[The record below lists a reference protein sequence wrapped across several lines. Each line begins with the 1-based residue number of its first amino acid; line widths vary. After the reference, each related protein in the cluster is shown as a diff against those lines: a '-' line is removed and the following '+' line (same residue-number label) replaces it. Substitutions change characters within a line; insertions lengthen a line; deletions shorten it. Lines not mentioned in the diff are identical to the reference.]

1 MGTVLGLA
9 APSPAGVPSPQGL
22 GYSSVV
28 LDRLACHARAV
39 LGFDQA
45 WVVVRAPGE
54 SRGFIVVAG
63 SGTDP
68 DLIGR
73 RRHASGLGAVAA
85 APFLTGLEERG
96 ALCVGGRDEQR
107 KLESRE
113 MELLCELGMLAGEA
127 LSHHEH
133 RELTAGDSQAEIRAL
148 VKALAESDGDTYRH
162 SLEVAATARSVGE
175 RLGLELAQLV
185 EVELAALLH
194 DVGKLRLPA
203 HLLTKPGDLTEE
215 ERRLIRLHPDWGAD
229 MVARIP
235 GLQAVALIVRLHH
248 ERPDGLGYP
257 HGLTHERI
265 PMAARI
271 VSVCDA
277 YGAMTK
283 LRPYSA
289 PLDLEDALR
298 ELERHAGTQFD
309 PDVVE
314 ALTAFVRLPEGVP
327 A

>member
-1 MGTVLGLA
+1 MQLL
-9 APSPAGVPSPQGL
+9 L
-22 GYSSVV
+22 
-28 LDRLACHARAV
+28 
-39 LGFDQA
+39 
-45 WVVVRAPGE
+45 
-54 SRGFIVVAG
+54 
-63 SGTDP
+63 
-68 DLIGR
+68 
-73 RRHASGLGAVAA
+73 
-85 APFLTGLEERG
+85 ERG
-96 ALCVGGRDEQR
+96 D
-107 KLESRE
+107 
-113 MELLCELGMLAGEA
+113 LAVD
-127 LSHHEH
+127 
-133 RELTAGDSQAEIRAL
+133 AGIRAL
-148 VKALAESDGDTYRH
+148 VTALAESDGETHAH
-162 SLEVAATARSVGE
+162 SHEVASTARAVAR
-175 RLGLELAQLV
+175 RLRFDPAQLA

-194 DVGKLRLPA
+194 DVGKLRLPRR
-203 HLLTKPGDLTEE
+203 LLTKPGKLTER

-283 LRPYSA
+283 RRPYSA

-309 PDVVE
+309 QDVVE

>member
-1 MGTVLGLA
+1 MGASSGLA
-9 APSPAGVPSPQGL
+9 APSPAGVPSPQRL
-22 GYSSVV
+22 GYSNVV
-28 LDRLACHARAV
+28 LERLAEHARSV
-39 LGFDQA
+39 LGFREA
-45 WVVVRAPGE
+45 WIVVRLPEGGAGY
-54 SRGFIVVAG
+54 VAVAG
-63 SGTDP
+63 AGVDP

-73 RRHASGLGAVAA
+73 RLHSPGVGAVAR
-85 APFLTGLEERG
+85 APVVSGAQEHG

-107 KLESRE
+107 NLEPGE
-113 MELLCELGMLAGEA
+113 MELLRELGVLAGEA
-127 LSHHEH
+127 LSHHAR
-133 RELTAGDSQAEIRAL
+133 RELAAGDSQAEIRAL

-162 SLEVAATARSVGE
+162 SLEVAATARAVGE
-175 RLGLELAQLV
+175 RLGLGPAQLV
-185 EVELAALLH
+185 EVELGALLH
-194 DVGKLRLPA
+194 DVGKLRLPP
-203 HLLTKPGDLTEE
+203 HLLTKPGGLTEE
-215 ERRLIRLHPDWGAD
+215 ERGLIRLHPDWGAD

-248 ERPDGLGYP
+248 ERPDGRGYP

-283 LRPYSA
+283 RRPYSA
-289 PLDLEDALR
+289 PLALEDALG

-314 ALTAFVRLPEGVP
+314 ALTEFVRLPEGVP